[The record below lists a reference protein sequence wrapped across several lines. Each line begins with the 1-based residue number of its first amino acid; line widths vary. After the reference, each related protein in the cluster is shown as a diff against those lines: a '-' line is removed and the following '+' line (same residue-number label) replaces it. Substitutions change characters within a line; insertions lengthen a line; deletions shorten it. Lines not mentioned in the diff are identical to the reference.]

1 MCWSIHYKS
10 FVKYVCILGGVE
22 TNFAHCPPCLEVQNV
37 KCFDLLVAKIQPCY
51 QRRDFDLVVYA
62 HLIRTVSLNVF
73 LMFHSTL

>member
-1 MCWSIHYKS
+1 MDIN
-10 FVKYVCILGGVE
+10 KYYIFGLFNSLWWQICSYLNVL
-22 TNFAHCPPCLEVQNV
+22 CLCTLY
-37 KCFDLLVAKIQPCY
+37 KCFDLPVAKIQPCY